1 MIILCVIIFQLMER
15 IAIVISQIF
24 GFRYALDML
33 GFSYSAIPTRHEV
46 HIKPHLT
53 EENTKNENTIKQP

>member
-15 IAIVISQIF
+15 IVIIISQIF
-24 GFRYALDML
+24 GGYALDML

-53 EENTKNENTIKQP
+53 ENNNKPIKN